1 MIKSLV
7 TIGVLYSIGSTVA
20 NASAIYP
27 EQLRVDSGQCASDY
41 RALTK
46 AEAERYNDVVV
57 SKMGQWQITALAD
70 NWVIMG
76 GGYSGEIKR
85 GSAGNT
91 WCYPNRPKVD
101 IPTRS
106 ALYVPA
112 GTAYQV
118 EDELMAEKDNF
129 IKPLSYLTHYM
140 GFAWVGGNGSNYVG
154 EDMDINLGADHSYEI
169 KGSNDGSCSGY
180 RCGEKS
186 SITVSNFQYVM
197 DVDSFTAVENRVVTD
212 KELINTVTG
221 TGVNDLSIPQVMT
234 VFLEYS
240 QGTDWSQSNDTSVS
254 GSVTLENTWKSPS
267 VTGGAD
273 TSVSVTVTAG
283 HTWGESNGET
293 DIKKIRVG
301 YNTTVPAYTQVDA
314 SIELYKATVSYPY
327 EFDAD
332 ISYDLAIN
340 GFMRWGGNALLS
352 HPENRPNETANFVIG
367 RSATEEKSIAHQWEH
382 RNIPGVNTKWDW
394 PWMIQQNGLSTIEYY
409 LSQILR
415 PLKTTINGTFSAEK
429 QYAGKVIW
437 NNERPLL
444 QSQNIEQSTAMTSRN
459 KLSTSDSSAN
469 DNIST
474 SDSIRQQLE
483 EAGFKDVK
491 VSVTMT
497 PLAETSQE

>member
-1 MIKSLV
+1 MIKSLI

-27 EQLRVDSGQCASDY
+27 EQLKIDSGQCASDY

-46 AEAERYNDVVV
+46 TEAERYNDVIVN
-57 SKMGQWQITALAD
+57 KMGQWQITALAD

-85 GSAGNT
+85 GTAGNT
-91 WCYPNRPKVD
+91 WCYPNSPKVD

-118 EDELMAEKDNF
+118 EDELMAEKNNF
-129 IKPLSYLTHYM
+129 IKPLSYLAHYM

-154 EDMDINLGADHSYEI
+154 EDMDINLGADHTYEI

-180 RCGEKS
+180 RCDEKS
-186 SITVSNFQYVM
+186 TITVSNFQYVM

-212 KELINTVTG
+212 KELIDTVTG
-221 TGVNDLSIPQVMT
+221 TGTNRLSIPQVMT
-234 VFLEYS
+234 VFLEYTN
-240 QGTDWSQSNDTSVS
+240 GTSWLQSNDTSVS

-283 HTWGESNGET
+283 HTWGESTSET
-293 DIKKIRVG
+293 NTDKVRVG
-301 YNTTVPAYTQVDA
+301 YQTVVPAYTQVDA
-314 SIELYKATVSYPY
+314 SIEVYKASISYPY

-332 ISYDLAIN
+332 IYYDLAIN

-352 HPENRPNETANFVIG
+352 HPENRPNETANFAIG
-367 RSATEEKSIAHQWEH
+367 HWAGEEKSIEHQWEH

-394 PWMIQQNGLSTIEYY
+394 PWMIQQNGLSTIEYR
-409 LSQILR
+409 LSQVLR
-415 PLKTTINGTFSAEK
+415 PLKTTINGTFYAEK
-429 QYAGKVIW
+429 QYASEVEWG
-437 NNERPLL
+437 NERSML
-444 QSQNIEQSTAMTSRN
+444 QSQNIEQSAVTSSRN
-459 KLSTSDSSAN
+459 KRSTSDISAN

-474 SDSIRQQLE
+474 SDSIKQQLE
-483 EAGFKDVK
+483 DAGFKDVK

>member
-1 MIKSLV
+1 MKKNII
-7 TIGVLYSIGSTVA
+7 TIGILCAMGSTVA
-20 NASAIYP
+20 NAAAIYP
-27 EQLRVDSGQCASDY
+27 EQLTNSSGQCANDY
-41 RALTK
+41 RALEK
-46 AEAERYNDVVV
+46 SEAERYHDVIVE
-57 SKMGQWQITALAD
+57 KMTRWQITALAD
-70 NWVIMG
+70 NWKIAG
-76 GGYSGEIKR
+76 RGYDGKIQR
-85 GSAGNT
+85 GTAGNT
-91 WCYPNRPKVD
+91 WCYPKSPKVD

-112 GTAYQV
+112 GSTYQV

-129 IKPLSYLTHYM
+129 IKPLSYLAHYM

-154 EDMDINLGADHSYEI
+154 EDMNINLGSNHTYEI

-186 SITVSNFQYVM
+186 TITVSNFQYVM
-197 DVDSFTAVENRVVTD
+197 DVDSFAADENRVVTD
-212 KELINTVTG
+212 KELIQTIMG
-221 TGVNDLSIPQVMT
+221 TGANHLSIPQIMV
-234 VFLEYS
+234 VHLEYS
-240 QGTDWSQSNDTSVS
+240 EGTDWSQSNDTSLS
-254 GSVTLENTWKSPS
+254 GAVTLQNTWKSPS

-283 HTWGESNGET
+283 HTWGESNGKSDT
-293 DIKKIRVG
+293 KRVKVG
-301 YNTTVPAYTQVDA
+301 YRTTVPAYTQVDA

-340 GFMRWGGNALLS
+340 GFMRWGGNALLT

-367 RSATEEKSIAHQWEH
+367 RSATEEKSIEHQWEH
-382 RNIPGVNTKWDW
+382 RNVSGVNKKWDW

-429 QYAGKVIW
+429 QYAGQVVWK
-437 NNERPLL
+437 NERPLL
-444 QSQNIEQSTAMTSRN
+444 QSQNKEQSTAMLSRN
-459 KLSTSDSSAN
+459 KRSTSDISAN
-469 DNIST
+469 DNNST

-483 EAGFKDVK
+483 DAGFKDVK

-497 PLAETSQE
+497 PLEETSQ

>member
-1 MIKSLV
+1 MIKSLI

-27 EQLRVDSGQCASDY
+27 EQLKIDSGQCASDY

-46 AEAERYNDVVV
+46 TEAERYNDVIVN
-57 SKMGQWQITALAD
+57 KMGQWQITALAD

-85 GSAGNT
+85 GTAGKT
-91 WCYPNRPKVD
+91 WCYPNSPKVD

-118 EDELMAEKDNF
+118 EDELMAEKNNF
-129 IKPLSYLTHYM
+129 IKPLSYLAHYM

-154 EDMDINLGADHSYEI
+154 EDMDINLGADHTYEI

-180 RCGEKS
+180 RCDEKS
-186 SITVSNFQYVM
+186 TITVSNFQYVM

-212 KELINTVTG
+212 KELIDTVTG
-221 TGVNDLSIPQVMT
+221 TGTNRLSIPQVMT
-234 VFLEYS
+234 VFLEYTN
-240 QGTDWSQSNDTSVS
+240 GTSWSQSNDTSVS

-283 HTWGESNGET
+283 HTWGESTSET
-293 DIKKIRVG
+293 NTDKVRVG
-301 YNTTVPAYTQVDA
+301 YQTVVPAYTQVDA
-314 SIELYKATVSYPY
+314 SIEVYKASISYPY

-332 ISYDLAIN
+332 IYYDLAIN

-352 HPENRPNETANFVIG
+352 HPENRPNETANFAIG
-367 RSATEEKSIAHQWEH
+367 HWAGEEKSIEHQWEH

-394 PWMIQQNGLSTIEYY
+394 PWMIQQNGLSTIEYR
-409 LSQILR
+409 LSQVLR
-415 PLKTTINGTFSAEK
+415 PLKTTINGTFYAEK
-429 QYAGKVIW
+429 QYASEVEWG
-437 NNERPLL
+437 NERSML
-444 QSQNIEQSTAMTSRN
+444 QSQNIEQSAVTSSRN
-459 KLSTSDSSAN
+459 KRSTSDISAN

-474 SDSIRQQLE
+474 SDSIKQQLE
-483 EAGFKDVK
+483 DAGFKDVK